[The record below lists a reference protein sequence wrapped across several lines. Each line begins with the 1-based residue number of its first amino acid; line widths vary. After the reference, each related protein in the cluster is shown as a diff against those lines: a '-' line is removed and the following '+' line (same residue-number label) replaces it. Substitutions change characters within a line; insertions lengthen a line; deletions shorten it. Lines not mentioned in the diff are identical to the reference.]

1 MNLTNW
7 LIMLAAAL
15 LWVAFFCL
23 RTRSEWSLENR
34 ARRRTGARLM
44 VQAVLA
50 SWSALLIIVH
60 GADGLVPLIGQ
71 PHRSPYVPPC
81 TPPMLLSGALLL
93 GTLGGYWFVRG
104 ARLLRPRKLFTW
116 Y

>member
-34 ARRRTGARLM
+34 ARRRTGTRLII
-44 VQAVLA
+44 QAVVA
-50 SWSALLIIVH
+50 SWGALLIIVH
-60 GADGLVPLIGQ
+60 GADGLIPFIGRQ
-71 PHRSPYVPPC
+71 YGPHY
-81 TPPMLLSGALLL
+81 TPSALLFGALLL
-93 GTLGGYWFVRG
+93 LALGSYWFVRG